1 MKCSIE
7 IKSTYTIIT
16 PECSILDRI
25 LVDAL
30 LDKIEETKTTTSGMY
45 IIVNLSNCETME
57 HDAFESLLHLHTT
70 LYAQDGSIVFTGINE
85 SVMQKMKQERLH
97 LSINLTPT
105 MEEAVDIIS
114 MEIME
119 RDLLNEL

>member
-7 IKSTYTIIT
+7 IKTTYTIIT
-16 PECSILDRI
+16 PESSILDKE

-30 LDKIEETKTTTSGMY
+30 LDKIEDCKKSTLGLY
-45 IIVNLSNCETME
+45 VIVNLQQCEAME
-57 HDAFESLLHLHTT
+57 HSAFESLLQLHTT
-70 LYAQDGSIVFTGINE
+70 LYAQDGSIVFTGMNE
-85 SVMQKMKQERLH
+85 PVLQKMKQERLH